1 MKHFFVILSILLSG
15 LAQAQ
20 EVVKKPEYIII
31 ANDSIISKETMSQYV
46 KTGAIKSMAKGVSEE
61 EMKGLKEKFG
71 ERVGDDRRF
80 IVTLTLLTEAEKAAR
95 KDQPATAAVNA
106 RPADEGYILKVNDKA
121 ADFTVPMLDGKKIR
135 LSDLKGKVVLLN
147 FWATWCGPCI
157 LEFHELPSQ
166 LLAPLKGKDFV
177 FLPISRGETK
187 PAVAK
192 GMAELKPKGIDF
204 NVGLDPDKKIWDQYA
219 SIYIPKNYVIDKK
232 GVIRYVSTGNAE
244 GNLGKLLEEI
254 KKLLEE

>member
-1 MKHFFVILSILLSG
+1 MKHFFIILSILLSG

-20 EVVKKPEYIII
+20 EVVKKPEYIVI

-61 EMKGLKEKFG
+61 EMKALKAKFG
-71 ERVGDDRRF
+71 DRVGDDRRC
-80 IVTLTLLTEAEKAAR
+80 IVTLTLLTEEEKKVQ
-95 KDQPATAAVNA
+95 KDQPATMAVNT

-157 LEFHELPSQ
+157 REFHELPSQ
-166 LLAPLKGKDFV
+166 LLEPLKGKDFV
-177 FLPISRGETK
+177 FLPISRGETR
-187 PAVAK
+187 ADVAK
-192 GMAELKPKGIDF
+192 GMAELTTKGIDF

-219 SIYIPKNYVIDKK
+219 SVYIPKNYVIDKK
-232 GVIRYVSTGNAE
+232 GVIRYVSTGYTEA
-244 GNLGKLLEEI
+244 GLGKLLEEI